1 MNFIKK
7 IFDDAIDESVHFQF
21 MKFSRGGFKNKASV
35 KVKKSGR
42 KYSINTSAEFA
53 NELVRVMAKKL
64 GERKTIITG
73 AIVSTSDLKNR
84 IDYKEIKQFQGVK
97 RYLIDKEMS
106 GTELITLL
114 DEFRKTFFALTF
126 DADEENKLKI
136 KPKAPKSGKP
146 KAAKEGEEEEVVAD
160 FCKLITNDEKIG
172 KSFVFEKPDFKQAEF
187 KHTFVIED
195 IVVSN
200 ELKKERDFALVRE
213 KAKRKGKIIREGEID
228 GQKIKEEKEF
238 EA

>member
-1 MNFIKK
+1 MLKSPSN
-7 IFDDAIDESVHFQF
+7 IFDKLIFYLFVVLVF
-21 MKFSRGGFKNKASV
+21 FSPLIFT
-35 KVKKSGR
+35 
-42 KYSINTSAEFA
+42 TSTFELFEFP
-53 NELVRVMAKKL
+53 
-64 GERKTIITG
+64 
-73 AIVSTSDLKNR
+73 
-84 IDYKEIKQFQGVK
+84 
-97 RYLIDKEMS
+97 
-106 GTELITLL
+106 
-114 DEFRKTFFALTF
+114 KTFFALTF
-126 DADEENKLKI
+126 DVDEENKLKI

-146 KAAKEGEEEEVVAD
+146 KTAKEGEEEEVVAD
-160 FCKLITNDEKIG
+160 FCKLITNEEKIG

>member
-7 IFDDAIDESVHFQF
+7 IFDDAIDESVHLRF
-21 MKFSRGGFKNKASV
+21 MKFSRGEFKNKASV

-53 NELVRVMAKKL
+53 NELVRVMAEKL
-64 GERKTIITG
+64 GERKTIVTG

-126 DADEENKLKI
+126 DVDEENKLKI

-146 KAAKEGEEEEVVAD
+146 KTAKEGEEEEVVAD

-172 KSFVFEKPDFKQAEF
+172 RSFVFEKPDFKQAEF